1 MIPTITQN
9 VTPRYKRGS
18 VSWPK
23 KVNFSQR
30 GSVNP
35 TTTALILGIIVIFSV
50 AWLSFFYLNQV
61 QGTAA
66 QDTDI
71 QALEERLQQLRER
84 QRALELEGARLRSLQ
99 AIEERAQKL
108 NLVTTDQFAYL
119 PEEPIPLV
127 TLAE

>member
-9 VTPRYKRGS
+9 VIPRSKRSSISRPG
-18 VSWPK
+18 
-23 KVNFSQR
+23 VNLAQR
-30 GSVNP
+30 GSITP
-35 TTTALILGIIVIFSV
+35 PTTALILGIIVIVSV

-71 QALEERLQQLRER
+71 QTLEERLQQLRER

-99 AIEERAQKL
+99 AIEQRAQKL
-108 NLVTTDQFAYL
+108 NLITTGQFAYL
-119 PEEPIPLV
+119 LEELDPIV